1 MDNKKEKISNL
12 ELLEAMSGINE
23 KYLKEADSLCIKKKN
38 YWHMAVAVAAV
49 IICTIIIPNINES
62 TAYAMQKIPF
72 VGAYFEMVTFRQYKF
87 DDGKNY
93 ADINLKKVKNKTED
107 T

>member
-49 IICTIIIPNINES
+49 IICTIIIPNIKHLCTFIQFTINPHINLITPMRILIS
-62 TAYAMQKIPF
+62 V
-72 VGAYFEMVTFRQYKF
+72 VGFSYSNMSIQYK
-87 DDGKNY
+87 KSH
-93 ADINLKKVKNKTED
+93 T
-107 T
+107 

>member
-38 YWHMAVAVAAV
+38 YFYIFNVSCHQNRKSASYSW
-49 IICTIIIPNINES
+49 C
-62 TAYAMQKIPF
+62 
-72 VGAYFEMVTFRQYKF
+72 
-87 DDGKNY
+87 
-93 ADINLKKVKNKTED
+93 
-107 T
+107 